1 MTITRREILRKMSL
15 LGAVP
20 LLPSLQACA
29 GSEEQD
35 EFPSYAWDGPLG
47 PETMFEHGVASG
59 DPLPDSVILWTRV
72 SVDDGGPAEVFV
84 EVAKDAEFS
93 ELVAAG
99 YEEASADRDHTLKL
113 DVGGLDPATTYYF
126 RFFCEGRE
134 SSVGRTRTAPSGAT
148 DRLRFGV
155 CSCSNYA
162 YGYFHAYKHAA
173 QQDDLDA
180 VLHLGDYIYEYG
192 DGQYG
197 DVRTLEPA
205 GEILTLEDYRARY
218 AINRRD
224 SDLQEV
230 HRQHPM
236 IAVWDDHET
245 ADNSYKDGAGNHT
258 EGAEGSWVDRLAAAS
273 KAYAEWM
280 PYREGVEGEIYR
292 RLSFGDLVDL
302 FMLDTRIHGRDAPA
316 AGLGDVDTIDDESR
330 TLLGDDQEAWLLDGL
345 SNSTATWRLLGQQV
359 VMTQMLAGTSPLN
372 VDQWDGYAPAR
383 TRLLSHIQDQGIDN
397 VVVLTGDI
405 HSSWANDV
413 PINIADYDEDT
424 RAGSVVVEFVTP
436 GVSSPGASILESV
449 SSSNPNIRFLNGTEN
464 GYMIIDITASRVQA
478 DWYRCAPEDVATTE
492 GEVAY
497 RNSYAVEAGSPAVY
511 EAEGPAARKVTAPP
525 LAP

>member
-1 MTITRREILRKMSL
+1 
-15 LGAVP
+15 
-20 LLPSLQACA
+20 
-29 GSEEQD
+29 
-35 EFPSYAWDGPLG
+35 
-47 PETMFEHGVASG
+47 
-59 DPLPDSVILWTRV
+59 
-72 SVDDGGPAEVFV
+72 
-84 EVAKDAEFS
+84 
-93 ELVAAG
+93 
-99 YEEASADRDHTLKL
+99 
-113 DVGGLDPATTYYF
+113 
-126 RFFCEGRE
+126 
-134 SSVGRTRTAPSGAT
+134 
-148 DRLRFGV
+148 
-155 CSCSNYA
+155 
-162 YGYFHAYKHAA
+162 
-173 QQDDLDA
+173 
-180 VLHLGDYIYEYG
+180 
-192 DGQYG
+192 
-197 DVRTLEPA
+197 
-205 GEILTLEDYRARY
+205 
-218 AINRRD
+218 
-224 SDLQEV
+224 
-230 HRQHPM
+230 
-236 IAVWDDHET
+236 
-245 ADNSYKDGAGNHT
+245 
-258 EGAEGSWVDRLAAAS
+258 
-273 KAYAEWM
+273 
-280 PYREGVEGEIYR
+280 
-292 RLSFGDLVDL
+292 
-302 FMLDTRIHGRDAPA
+302 
-316 AGLGDVDTIDDESR
+316 VDTIDDESR